1 MRALGSFLRKDL
13 WAPEV
18 AGIGLGIVYILGVWL
33 AHQTP
38 GTTGTLFKISAL
50 AGAPLTANDPM
61 NLFFSMT
68 HPPITQTGMTWQAWM
83 LVGVFL
89 GALVSARLSGG
100 FRLRWLP
107 LEQWADVFGPSVRRR
122 WLVAFLGGGLLA
134 FGAGL
139 AGGCTS
145 GLALAGGVQLS
156 PAAFLF
162 IPAVF
167 ISGTVTQM
175 IVYRRRY

>member
-1 MRALGSFLRKDL
+1 MKTLAHILRRDL
-13 WAPEV
+13 WSPEA

-33 AHQTP
+33 ARQTP
-38 GTTGTLFKISAL
+38 GTTGTLFSISAL
-50 AGAPLTANDPM
+50 AGAPLTANDPL
-61 NLFFSMT
+61 NLFFSMA
-68 HPPITQTGMTWQAWM
+68 HPPITNGMTWQAWM

-89 GALVSARLSGG
+89 GAFVSARLSGG

-107 LEQWADVFGPSVRRR
+107 LEQWTSVFGPSVRRR
-122 WLVAFLGGGLLA
+122 WLIAFLGGGLLA

-167 ISGTVTQM
+167 LSGTVTQM
-175 IVYRRRY
+175 IVYRRKY

>member
-1 MRALGSFLRKDL
+1 MKTLTHILRRDL
-13 WAPEV
+13 WSPEA

-33 AHQTP
+33 ARQTP
-38 GTTGTLFKISAL
+38 GTTGTLFSISAL
-50 AGAPLTANDPM
+50 VGAPLTASDPL
-61 NLFFSMT
+61 NLFFSMA
-68 HPPITQTGMTWQAWM
+68 HPPITSGMTWQAWM

-122 WLVAFLGGGLLA
+122 WLIAFLGGGLLA

-167 ISGTVTQM
+167 LSGTVTQM
-175 IVYRRRY
+175 IVYRRKY